1 MRLVQEEFIPTYGL
15 ETVHTRIPNEVYQQ
29 ILKDV
34 ARSGSHISQN
44 ATEKETESFQEQL
57 TQLMCWVL
65 HRHSE
70 LKLVFLKAQIMFI
83 YIQIICNLFYC
94 NIK

>member
-1 MRLVQEEFIPTYGL
+1 MRLVQEEFTSVNGL
-15 ETVHTRIPNEVYQQ
+15 ETVHSCIPNEVYQQ

-44 ATEKETESFQEQL
+44 ATEEETESFQEQL

-70 LKLVFLKAQIMFI
+70 LKLVSLRVQILFFSYTN
-83 YIQIICNLFYC
+83 YIAYLIVI
-94 NIK
+94 